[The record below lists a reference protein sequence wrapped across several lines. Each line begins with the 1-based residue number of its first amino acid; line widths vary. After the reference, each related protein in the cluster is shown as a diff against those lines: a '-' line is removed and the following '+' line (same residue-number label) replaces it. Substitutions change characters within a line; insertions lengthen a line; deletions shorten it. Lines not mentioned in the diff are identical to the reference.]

1 MKYDFVP
8 EDCQQGLGLEELT
21 RELENCLQS
30 LYLSQERKI
39 AVRDY
44 MKKYGDDFVMV
55 SDAVGRLKD
64 LIEEVKKSEREKYD
78 NIIDEATVYATGRLR
93 ERNDMREIGEKN
105 EK

>member
-1 MKYDFVP
+1 MKYDFIP
-8 EDCQQGLGLEELT
+8 EDCQQGPGLEELT

-30 LYLSQERKI
+30 PYLSQERKI

-64 LIEEVKKSEREKYD
+64 LIEEVKRFKEK
-78 NIIDEATVYATGRLR
+78 E
-93 ERNDMREIGEKN
+93 
-105 EK
+105 